1 MTDIDSSNDR
11 AYDLLLALEQLESLR
26 EEMTE
31 LGVDSADELARL
43 PPAEAAAVLAELR
56 DLGLDSLAAVTARI
70 DELHH
75 RLDALDAPP
84 Q

>member
-1 MTDIDSSNDR
+1 MTDTDSSNDR

-43 PPAEAAAVLAELR
+43 PQAEAAAVLTELR
-56 DLGLDSLAAVTARI
+56 DLGLDTLAAVTARI
-70 DELHH
+70 EELHR

-84 Q
+84 

>member
-1 MTDIDSSNDR
+1 MTDAHSSNDQ
-11 AYDLLLALEQLESLR
+11 AYDLLLTLEQLESLR

-43 PPAEAAAVLAELR
+43 PRAEAAAVLAELR
-56 DLGLDSLAAVTARI
+56 DLDLDSLAAVTARI
-70 DELHH
+70 EELHR